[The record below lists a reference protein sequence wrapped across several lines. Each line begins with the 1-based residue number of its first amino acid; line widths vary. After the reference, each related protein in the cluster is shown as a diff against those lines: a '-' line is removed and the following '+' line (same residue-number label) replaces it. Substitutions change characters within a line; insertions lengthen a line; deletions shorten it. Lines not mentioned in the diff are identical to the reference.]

1 MSQVTSMYSQKDKA
15 ILMRWQ
21 VAKVRSDWR
30 VLAHPGLRDD
40 VAPED
45 KAIQTEYYAA
55 RDALKHFED
64 AELVALAEQA
74 HPPVPNV
81 NLNTS
86 EGYRRWCQV
95 QQNIMEAELKL
106 LAISREIEDAFP
118 HLKMRAQ

>member
-1 MSQVTSMYSQKDKA
+1 MQVTPMYSQNDKA

-30 VLAHPGLRDD
+30 VLAKPGLRDD
-40 VAPED
+40 IPPED
-45 KAIQTEYYAA
+45 KAIQVEYYAA

-64 AELVALAEQA
+64 KELVALAEQA
-74 HPPVPNV
+74 HPSVPNV
-81 NLNTS
+81 NLNTT

>member
-1 MSQVTSMYSQKDKA
+1 
-15 ILMRWQ
+15 
-21 VAKVRSDWR
+21 
-30 VLAHPGLRDD
+30 
-40 VAPED
+40 
-45 KAIQTEYYAA
+45 
-55 RDALKHFED
+55 
-64 AELVALAEQA
+64 LAEQA

-118 HLKMRAQ
+118 HLKMRA